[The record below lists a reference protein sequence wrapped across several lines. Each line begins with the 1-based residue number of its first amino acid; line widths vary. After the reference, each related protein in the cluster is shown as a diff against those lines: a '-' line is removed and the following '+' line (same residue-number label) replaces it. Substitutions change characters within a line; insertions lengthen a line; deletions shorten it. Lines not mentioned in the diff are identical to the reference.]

1 MKKKTLIE
9 TNPYLKDPVKRR
21 AAFIK
26 TVISSS
32 AIEGIHVAAADLES
46 APPRRPTR
54 SGLVDPQRLQNRL
67 AENAFHGLIITFQTR
82 PCCAMEF
89 TGDVDKID

>member
-32 AIEGIHVAAADLES
+32 AIEGIHVTAADLES
-46 APPRRPTR
+46 VSPEETDAVRSYRPEVSAKLPR
-54 SGLVDPQRLQNRL
+54 
-67 AENAFHGLIITFQTR
+67 
-82 PCCAMEF
+82 
-89 TGDVDKID
+89 

>member
-1 MKKKTLIE
+1 MKKKSLIE

-32 AIEGIHVAAADLES
+32 AIEGIHVTVADLES
-46 APPRRPTR
+46 VALEEPYAVPLYKPTVSAKSPR
-54 SGLVDPQRLQNRL
+54 
-67 AENAFHGLIITFQTR
+67 
-82 PCCAMEF
+82 
-89 TGDVDKID
+89 

>member
-21 AAFIK
+21 GAFIK

-32 AIEGIHVAAADLES
+32 AIAGIHVTAADLES
-46 APPRRPTR
+46 VSPEETDDVRPY
-54 SGLVDPQRLQNRL
+54 
-67 AENAFHGLIITFQTR
+67 R
-82 PCCAMEF
+82 PA
-89 TGDVDKID
+89 VSAKSLR